1 MDSPCLEQVREVG
14 ISQIFPCLWR
24 HGKIDGSTAVAI
36 WSRSEAGCQDGPQ
49 VDKFHTIYT
58 HKMYCIYCIYYN
70 YTIHSLYTW
79 YRNIYIY
86 IHNIYNLL
94 LAQGL
99 KRPQCFM
106 NIPIEAK
113 KLARLWAGLVVHCDE
128 ASVLWWRR
136 RRIRAPLWFRS
147 TTPTAATV
155 IRWRRW
161 FVQVPTS
168 RSKVSTTV
176 PQAPSG
182 GADYL
187 SSASILEVLWGQE
200 WICFWRYER
209 MH

>member
-1 MDSPCLEQVREVG
+1 MAP
-14 ISQIFPCLWR
+14 
-24 HGKIDGSTAVAI
+24 
-36 WSRSEAGCQDGPQ
+36 PQ
-49 VDKFHTIYT
+49 WPSDPGRKLDARMALRWTNFIRYIHTKCIVYT
-58 HKMYCIYCIYYN
+58 V
-70 YTIHSLYTW
+70 YTIITLYTV
-79 YRNIYIY
+79 YIHDIEIYIY

-176 PQAPSG
+176 PQAPHG

-187 SSASILEVLWGQE
+187 SSASVLGVS
-200 WICFWRYER
+200 
-209 MH
+209 